1 MNKFDY
7 FFVAGISFWAL
18 ETWLFGFNDVAT
30 SSAERLCDTISLC
43 LVLYGA
49 FGGIGSS
56 IKTEVV
62 LKVGA
67 LDDIKVQ

>member
-7 FFVAGISFWAL
+7 FFLGGIALWAI
-18 ETWLFGFNDVAT
+18 ETWLFGFNDVA
-30 SSAERLCDTISLC
+30 SGNAERLCDMISTGLI
-43 LVLYGA
+43 LYGA
-49 FGGIGSS
+49 LGGIGSS

-62 LKVGA
+62 LKVGT